1 MHLSRRTCA
10 ALSAALCLSIASAH
24 AADWNA
30 PQEPFQIYGNTW
42 YVGTHGISAVLI
54 TSPAGHILLDA
65 GSPQAPA
72 QVAQHIRQLGF
83 RVEDVRYILNSHA
96 HIDHAGGIAALQALS
111 RATVLA
117 GAPGEQVLRTGRPG
131 KGDPQ
136 YANLT
141 PLPAVANTRVV
152 HDGDVIELGPIAVT
166 AHATPGHTKGGF
178 SWTWRAVEGG
188 VPASIVYA
196 DSLNAVAAGSFRYS
210 RNTVYPNARR
220 DVEQSIAAVAAL
232 DCDILV
238 SAHPEASGLWLRK
251 DQQAQLGNRAFI
263 DPHACQDYAAQASMT
278 LAQTLAAE
286 AAPGKNSTAQHCT
299 GRMNVNRTESPDPCG
314 AQYRA

>member
-1 MHLSRRTCA
+1 MSLSKLVRAVLPA
-10 ALSAALCLSIASAH
+10 AACLSIAGAH

-54 TSPAGHILLDA
+54 TSSAGHILLDA

-72 QVAQHIRQLGF
+72 QVVQHIRQLGF

-96 HIDHAGGIAALQALS
+96 HIDHAGGIASLQTLS
-111 RATVLA
+111 GATVLA
-117 GAPGEQVLRTGRPG
+117 GAAGEQVLRTGRPS

-136 YANLT
+136 YENLT
-141 PLPAVANTRVV
+141 PLAAVANTRVV

-166 AHATPGHTKGGF
+166 AHATPGHTEGGF
-178 SWTWRAVEGG
+178 SWTWHAVEGG
-188 VPASIVYA
+188 VGASIVYA
-196 DSLNAVAAGSFRYS
+196 DSLTAIAAGSFRYS

-238 SAHPEASGLWLRK
+238 SAHPEASDLWLRK
-251 DQQAQLGNRAFI
+251 DKQTRLGNRGFI
-263 DPHACQDYAAQASMT
+263 DPHACRNYAAKASAT

-286 AAPGKNSTAQHCT
+286 AAAGNSSTA
-299 GRMNVNRTESPDPCG
+299 RD
-314 AQYRA
+314 